1 MVDQPSIMSTP
12 VRLLPKYR
20 GNKCL
25 NCDTPLEIADK
36 FCHQCGQINSTKKL
50 ALSDFFQEFLA
61 SFISYDSRIWRT
73 ISGILFRP
81 GKITLEYC
89 GGKRVH
95 YANPFRFFLTV
106 SIVFFLLIQLIVN
119 WNGSLEDLKI
129 KNDKNTPFLQM
140 ESDSLTSK
148 EVALELTKT
157 RDSLRKSG
165 DQISSTVL
173 TKIIEQQDTSSIRQ
187 VGPSSYVTQ
196 EELDEKNFIVE
207 YFSQTSAYMDHYEVH
222 KNMTVEEALDDLN
235 HRNDKT
241 NRLRYLKAIRF
252 QEINKNP
259 SLTVTMVLPKVPLFL
274 FFFAPVISLFLWLI
288 YARSNYNFMEH
299 MVFTFHLFT
308 FIFLSLFLILGLK
321 SATFDWVD
329 LTLPFAGLVGPFY
342 LYKAMRNFYQQN
354 RWKTIVKFVFI
365 NFVFFIL
372 FSISSVLFVIGSV
385 FLSA

>member
-25 NCDTPLEIADK
+25 NCETPLEIADK